1 MGSVMV
7 LNGHFCCF
15 VEAVRLF
22 CNGVRVGSCGFLSR
36 STYTLLLD
44 GETIMSTKEAKEAMQ
59 VCGVRML
66 PGWPAHSPDLNPQ
79 ENVWAWTEK
88 HLRKAEKDT
97 DTLTVFKRRILDI
110 TKRYEGKEKLV
121 PSMVERLALCAVN

>member
-1 MGSVMV
+1 M
-7 LNGHFCCF
+7 
-15 VEAVRLF
+15 AP
-22 CNGVRVGSCGFLSR
+22 FLAAFFPSR

-59 VCGVRML
+59 ACGVRML

-121 PSMVERLALCAVN
+121 PPMVERLALCRKLKGANIGKRLPRTDDN